1 MSDGCIEDEVLR
13 CLKNTTFARR
23 DGAFKASKI
32 DLSKVQDLKSVVG
45 RVCAF
50 RTIGQPKM

>member
-1 MSDGCIEDEVLR
+1 MSDGCIEGKVLGY
-13 CLKNTTFARR
+13 LKNTTFARR
-23 DGAFKASKI
+23 DCAFKASKLDI
-32 DLSKVQDLKSVVG
+32 FKVQDLKSIVG